1 MLKTSS
7 RTLLIAA
14 IITAIV
20 VPLVLYQPVMATEAD
35 DAPMEQTTVVKPGS
49 RARPILRFLKRAEPT
64 EVNGEAIALVR
75 NILVLDVDGEPV
87 RVLMPPKW
95 TTMDGEVVEREVLV
109 DSIKD
114 QTITVKALQA
124 SFENPQGVTI
134 SLILGYEITAE
145 EDFYAVLPFN
155 IEIVPIAS

>member
-35 DAPMEQTTVVKPGS
+35 DAPMGETIVVKPRC

-64 EVNGEAIALVR
+64 EVKGEAIALVR
-75 NILVLDVDGEPV
+75 NILVLDVDGEQV

-109 DSIKD
+109 DGIKG
-114 QTITVKALQA
+114 QAITVKVLQA
-124 SFENPQGVTI
+124 SFENPQEVTI
-134 SLILGYEITAE
+134 SLVLCYEIAAE